1 MIKVHFELL
10 VNLDGPTPGVADSR
24 EDTAM
29 WEDGSAALGDGS
41 NISPIY
47 SVENTKYIC
56 NIKKMWI
63 KPMMNT
69 FSKV

>member
-1 MIKVHFELL
+1 MIKVHFGLL
-10 VNLDGPTPGVADSR
+10 VNLDGPAPGVTDSR

-29 WEDGSAALGDGS
+29 WEDSSAALGDGY
-41 NISPIY
+41 NINPIY
-47 SVENTKYIC
+47 SVENTTYTC